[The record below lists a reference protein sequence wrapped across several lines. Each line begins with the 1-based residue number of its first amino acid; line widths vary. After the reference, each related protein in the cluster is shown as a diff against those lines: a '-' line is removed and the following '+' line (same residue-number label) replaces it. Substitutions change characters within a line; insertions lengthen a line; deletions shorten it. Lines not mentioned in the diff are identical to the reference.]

1 MKTEIPEAFKKRYG
15 HLAGDREAFFSSLE
29 RRTPKSFRVNTLKS
43 SVPQVKKRIESYGI
57 GISQA
62 SWYPDA
68 FVSEDPEIGS
78 TLEHF
83 LGCIYMQDLTS
94 MLPAFVVR
102 KELESAG
109 LVLDACAAP
118 GSKATQ
124 IAAFMQNK
132 AILVANDLD
141 YGRIK
146 ALKFNLEKC
155 GVLNCIITNQD
166 LRFFPE
172 KVKFDVI
179 VLDVPCS
186 SEGTIRKN
194 PRVLSMWS
202 ERDIMSK
209 SGLQKKLLLKAWSL
223 LASGGTLVYSTC
235 TFAPEENEIVVS
247 HLLEA
252 SQARIQEM
260 RIPGL
265 KCSAGIQEWEGKKF
279 HPEISRCMRVWPHQ
293 NDTGGF
299 FLAKVVKE

>member
-1 MKTEIPEAFKKRYG
+1 
-15 HLAGDREAFFSSLE
+15 
-29 RRTPKSFRVNTLKS
+29 
-43 SVPQVKKRIESYGI
+43 
-57 GISQA
+57 
-62 SWYPDA
+62 
-68 FVSEDPEIGS
+68 
-78 TLEHF
+78 
-83 LGCIYMQDLTS
+83 
-94 MLPAFVVR
+94 
-102 KELESAG
+102 
-109 LVLDACAAP
+109 
-118 GSKATQ
+118 
-124 IAAFMQNK
+124 
-132 AILVANDLD
+132 
-141 YGRIK
+141 
-146 ALKFNLEKC
+146 
-155 GVLNCIITNQD
+155 
-166 LRFFPE
+166 
-172 KVKFDVI
+172 
-179 VLDVPCS
+179 
-186 SEGTIRKN
+186 
-194 PRVLSMWS
+194 MWS